1 MPDPVDDSVQRQQQ
15 REAGKFVQT
24 LYTATEGR
32 PMDWRV
38 ITGLA
43 TKGAAINYAVEQG
56 WIIVEGGSSF
66 CLTVTGAALARQS
79 QL

>member
-1 MPDPVDDSVQRQQQ
+1 MPDPVDERPQLQQD
-15 REAGKFVQT
+15 ACKLVHA

-38 ITGLA
+38 MIDLA
-43 TKGAAINYAVEQG
+43 DKRAAVAYAVEQG
-56 WIIVEGGSSF
+56 WIVVEGESRA
-66 CLTVTGAALARQS
+66 CLTAKGATLARQS

>member
-1 MPDPVDDSVQRQQQ
+1 MPDPVDERSQQQ
-15 REAGKFVQT
+15 DACKFVHA

-38 ITGLA
+38 MVGLA
-43 TKGAAINYAVEQG
+43 DKRAAVEYAVEQG
-56 WIIVEGGSSF
+56 WVIIEGESRA
-66 CLTVTGAALARQS
+66 CLTAKGATLARDC